1 MFSSIGGICS
11 AFKQAGFDISW
22 ANEIDDKAC
31 KTYKLNFPNTNLIEQ
46 DVHKI
51 QPDDNLKVDIITS
64 GFPCQ
69 AFSVAG
75 YRKKDLMMIE
85 VIYFLKLLDLL
96 IN

>member
-1 MFSSIGGICS
+1 MFSGIGGICS

-51 QPDDNLKVDIITS
+51 QPDDNFYSDVFYKSFLDNAGLLEENNIFCESIIIVS
-64 GFPCQ
+64 AKNIVC
-69 AFSVAG
+69 
-75 YRKKDLMMIE
+75 
-85 VIYFLKLLDLL
+85 
-96 IN
+96 